1 MLKQGDNIVTD
12 IRLGGVQINTVYLGA
27 EKVYPGLLRRDVG
40 VHYDTGA
47 NTYQGWDRYNI
58 YYYRD
63 VLVWSNGTQTYE
75 NLRSENTLTRA
86 NAYTEADTLKSTGTS
101 YWRSGWDKYRTDVY
115 QTWRTRED
123 GHADWVGAARD
134 VSVLVQ
140 SNAYTEAGTLK
151 SVGTSYWRSGWDK
164 YRTDTWQVLRTAFD
178 GYQEWVGAT
187 WGADVL
193 VQSNAYTEA
202 RTHKTIGTSFWPSGW
217 DKYRTDI
224 YQTLRTAF
232 DGYQE
237 WVGAEEQV
245 PVLVENNAYTLGA
258 YYHES
263 STATVCVNYGAAP
276 YSTGYH
282 RILARNR
289 IRFDGYQ
296 EVNDR
301 YTESNWQIVANNV
314 VACGYNKLLKTAY
327 VSINSVSLPVGQKYC
342 YVDGYEIAFDD
353 SGFEVTTYEKFIVVT
368 VEIEN
373 FAPHNYRLVA
383 SNEFVSG
390 GYLYPVTLA
399 SGGLGGAQYRIDL
412 DYTIYP
418 NEYSVYMHFEPI

>member
-134 VSVLVQ
+134 VAVLVQ
-140 SNAYTEAGTLK
+140 SNAYTEASTLK

-202 RTHKTIGTSFWPSGW
+202 RTHKSIGTSFWPSGW

-245 PVLVENNAYTLGA
+245 SVLVESNAYTLGA

-263 STATVCVNYGAAP
+263 STATVCTNYGTAP

-282 RILARNR
+282 RVMARNR
-289 IRFDGYQ
+289 VRFDGYQ

-314 VACGYNKLLKTAY
+314 VACGYNPIKYCTIMIDGARYGYIRVAYSGEFPPTA
-327 VSINSVSLPVGQKYC
+327 VSINVTIRRPDQYEEHR
-342 YVDGYEIAFDD
+342 YVDLTKSSEDQIVI
-353 SGFEVTTYEKFIVVT
+353 SGIDIGSTIISASVAPT
-368 VEIEN
+368 VWE
-373 FAPHNYRLVA
+373 NYRLSV
-383 SNEFVSG
+383 
-390 GYLYPVTLA
+390 
-399 SGGLGGAQYRIDL
+399 
-412 DYTIYP
+412 DY
-418 NEYSVYMHFEPI
+418 

>member
-12 IRLGGVQINTVYLGA
+12 IRLGGVQINTVYLGT

-75 NLRSENTLTRA
+75 NLRTENTLTRA

-140 SNAYTEAGTLK
+140 PNAYTEASTLK

-178 GYQEWVGAT
+178 GYQEWVGGT

-202 RTHKTIGTSFWPSGW
+202 RTHKSIGTSFWPSGW

-245 PVLVENNAYTLGA
+245 SVLVESNAYTLGG

-263 STATVCVNYGAAP
+263 NTATVCVNYGAAP

-314 VACGYNKLLKTAY
+314 VACGYNPRQTLRLRVRA
-327 VSINSVSLPVGQKYC
+327 
-342 YVDGYEIAFDD
+342 
-353 SGFEVTTYEKFIVVT
+353 EVTGLILS
-368 VEIEN
+368 IESGTWPAGLN
-373 FAPHNYRLVA
+373 VYLSCDYINPWDNQRTGSWSFTRPDVSYIGDIGAMYVA
-383 SNEFVSG
+383 SSCVLS
-390 GYLYPVTLA
+390 P
-399 SGGLGGAQYRIDL
+399 GAFGNTDIL
-412 DYTIYP
+412 YTIDGGD
-418 NEYSVYMHFEPI
+418 HWQ

>member
-12 IRLGGVQINTVYLGA
+12 IRLGGVQINTVYLGT

-134 VSVLVQ
+134 VAVLVQ

-151 SVGTSYWRSGWDK
+151 IVGTSYWRSGWDK

-202 RTHKTIGTSFWPSGW
+202 RTHKSIGTSFWPSGW

-263 STATVCVNYGAAP
+263 STATVCINYGVAP

-289 IRFDGYQ
+289 VRFDGYQ

-314 VACGYNKLLKTAY
+314 VACGYNPKPTVYIGFHPGIDEGRVLLTRSQPSMSLGNY
-327 VSINSVSLPVGQKYC
+327 VVHGENLTVSIEYAERVP
-342 YVDGYEIAFDD
+342 
-353 SGFEVTTYEKFIVVT
+353 
-368 VEIEN
+368 
-373 FAPHNYRLVA
+373 
-383 SNEFVSG
+383 
-390 GYLYPVTLA
+390 
-399 SGGLGGAQYRIDL
+399 GGLDYSRYDNLLFPTSSYQSESIQSLGAPPNWAIIRVITYAGG
-412 DYTIYP
+412 
-418 NEYSVYMHFEPI
+418 EPSKYNYILYGQFGD